1 MAPVAS
7 LPQIKR
13 GQLFIDGTWVDA
25 ANGKTFDVVNPA
37 TGEVLTQCQEADATD
52 VDRAVK
58 AARRALEDGPW
69 GRMNGSER
77 EKLLWRIADL
87 IEANADELALLESL
101 ENGKTVRGA
110 YGGDVVGGYDI
121 FRYYAGFVRKLQGE
135 TIPVD
140 GPYVNW
146 TWREPVGVV
155 GQIVPWNYPFLM
167 ACWKLAPALA
177 CGNTVVLKPSEL
189 TPLTALR
196 LADLLTEAGV
206 PEGVVNIVTGFGP
219 GTGDPIA
226 RHMDVDK
233 LAFTGSNRTARL
245 LMQAAAESNL
255 KRLSLELGGKS
266 PNVVFADAD
275 LDAAVDGAFNAIFD
289 NKGEVCSAGSRLLV
303 EASIH
308 DEFVARLVAKAEGM
322 RVGNPLDPNTDMGS
336 QISQTQLDKILGY
349 VDSGIAAGASL
360 AAGGHR
366 LVDGDLANGHY
377 MEPTIFTG
385 VTPAMAI
392 AQEEIF
398 GPVLAVMPFRDED
411 HAVQL
416 ANDTIFGLVSA
427 VWTKDIGR
435 ALRMAK
441 RIKAGSVWLNMWNGF
456 DSASPFGGYKQSG
469 WGREMGQHALELYT
483 ETKSVW
489 AALS

>member
-1 MAPVAS
+1 MAPVAT
-7 LPQIKR
+7 PPITR
-13 GQLFIDGTWVDA
+13 GQLFINGTWVDA
-25 ANGKTFDVVNPA
+25 RSGKTFQVENPA
-37 TGEVLTQCQEADATD
+37 TGEVLTTCQEANAED
-52 VDRAVK
+52 VDLAVR
-58 AARRALEDGPW
+58 AARHALAEGPW

-77 EKLLWRIADL
+77 ERLLWKVADV
-87 IEANADELALLESL
+87 IEAHADELALLESL
-101 ENGKTVRGA
+101 ENGKTVKQA

-196 LADLLTEAGV
+196 LGELMAEAGV
-206 PEGVVNIVTGFGP
+206 PDGVVNIVTGFGP
-219 GTGDPIA
+219 GTGDPLA

-233 LAFTGSNRTARL
+233 LAFTGSNRTARF
-245 LMQAAAESNL
+245 LMQASAESNL

-266 PNVVFADAD
+266 PNIVFADAN
-275 LDAAVDGAFNAIFD
+275 LEAAVDGAFDAIFD

-308 DEFVARLVAKAEGM
+308 DEFVARLVAKAEAM
-322 RVGNPLDPNTDMGS
+322 RVGNPLDPSTDMGS
-336 QISQTQLDKILGY
+336 QISGDQLEKVLGY
-349 VDSGIAAGASL
+349 VDSGIAEGAAL

-366 LVDGDLANGHY
+366 LVDDDLVCGHF

-385 VTPAMAI
+385 VTPKMTI

-398 GPVLAVMPFRDED
+398 GPVLAVMPFRDEE

-427 VWTKDIGR
+427 VWTQDIGR

-441 RIKAGSVWLNMWNGF
+441 RIKAGSVWINMWNGF
-456 DSASPFGGYKQSG
+456 DSASPFGGSKQSG
-469 WGREMGQHALELYT
+469 WGREMGQHALALYT
-483 ETKSVW
+483 EVKSVW
-489 AALS
+489 AALQ